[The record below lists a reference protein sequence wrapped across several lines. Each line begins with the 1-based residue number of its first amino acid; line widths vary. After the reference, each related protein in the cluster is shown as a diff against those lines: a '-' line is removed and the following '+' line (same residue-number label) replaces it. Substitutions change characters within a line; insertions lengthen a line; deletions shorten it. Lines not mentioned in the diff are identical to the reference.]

1 MSKGKM
7 EEIRFLADVN
17 VEKPVVD
24 YLLKE
29 GYDIEWIPDIEIGM
43 SDEGL
48 LQIAN
53 REKRILI
60 TNDKDFGELIFLQ
73 KKLTSGIIL
82 IRAKGLRSR
91 EKVRL
96 MKKLLMGYREKLLN
110 HFVVLTK
117 NKIRVIPVGD
127 KK

>member
-53 REKRILI
+53 REKRIPI
-60 TNDKDFGELIFLQ
+60 TNEKDFGELIFLQ
-73 KKLTSGIIL
+73 KRLTSGIIL

>member
-73 KKLTSGIIL
+73 KRLTSGIIL

>member
-29 GYDIEWIPDIEIGM
+29 GYDTKWIPDIEIEM

-73 KKLTSGIIL
+73 KKLMPGIIL

-117 NKIRVIPVGD
+117 NKIRVILVGD